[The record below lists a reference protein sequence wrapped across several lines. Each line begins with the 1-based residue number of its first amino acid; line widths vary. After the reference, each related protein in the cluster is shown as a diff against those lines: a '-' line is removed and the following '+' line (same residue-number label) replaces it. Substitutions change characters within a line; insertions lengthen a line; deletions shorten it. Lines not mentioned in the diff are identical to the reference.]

1 MTWYNSYTGFPYKH
15 LGDDKETGIDCFN
28 LCRLVF
34 RNELNID
41 IPYTT
46 SDYCNIVDED
56 WYTKTHTQFML
67 DGFNNPDLGWEKVKT
82 PQVYDIIIM
91 SLGSSHVVNHCAI
104 YVDLNKMLQTMI
116 NHKSWI
122 APYGRYYK
130 QYTLGIYRWKN
141 LMN

>member
-67 DGFNNPDLGWEKVKT
+67 DGFNNPDLGWEKACKKN
-82 PQVYDIIIM
+82 Q
-91 SLGSSHVVNHCAI
+91 A
-104 YVDLNKMLQTMI
+104 LNKGLNMHDGKI
-116 NHKSWI
+116 V
-122 APYGRYYK
+122 YK
-130 QYTLGIYRWKN
+130 AVADTFGYKYFEN
-141 LMN
+141 NF